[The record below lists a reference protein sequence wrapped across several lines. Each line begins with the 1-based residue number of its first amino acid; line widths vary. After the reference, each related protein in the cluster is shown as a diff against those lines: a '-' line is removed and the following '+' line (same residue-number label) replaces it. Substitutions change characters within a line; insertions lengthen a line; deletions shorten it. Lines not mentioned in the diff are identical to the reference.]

1 MTTPNAVKSR
11 PASTQPAHLPDP
23 QRQAEADVER
33 APFVDLTMEEIDR
46 CIAVAGWPRQD
57 ESFS

>member
-11 PASTQPAHLPDP
+11 PASTQHARHPDEL
-23 QRQAEADVER
+23 RQAEADLER
-33 APFVDLTMEEIDR
+33 GPFVDLTMDEIDR
-46 CIAVAGWPRQD
+46 CLALAGWPRQD

>member
-1 MTTPNAVKSR
+1 MTTPNAVKNR
-11 PASTQPAHLPDP
+11 PASTREAHLPDP
-23 QRQAEADVER
+23 LRQAEADVELG
-33 APFVDLTMEEIDR
+33 PFVDLTMEEIDR

>member
-11 PASTQPAHLPDP
+11 PASTEQAHLQDTL
-23 QRQAEADVER
+23 RQAEADLER
-33 APFVDLTMEEIDR
+33 GPFVDLTMDEIDR